1 MEKIIH
7 QIWVGDFKIP
17 HREQELSNSLKKLH
31 SDYQY
36 MFWNTAPELPD
47 NIQYWYDIFYNNK
60 NYVFC
65 ADLLR
70 LWVVYEYGGFYLDID
85 FNIKNRLD
93 PLFEYE
99 SVFFYHNDT
108 DYTIPNNL
116 IASTKGSTILKYCL
130 DSVKKDSSWYGPS
143 WLGQTIKNYLELP
156 YEIPQQPVME
166 KLNSLNIHYHEYY
179 AFENMYGKHLSLYS
193 WEPKTWE
200 RLNKN
205 EQL

>member
-17 HREQELSNSLKKLH
+17 IREQEIANNLKELH
-31 SDYQY
+31 PDYEY
-36 MFWNTAPELPD
+36 IFWKDADDLPE
-47 NIQYWYDIFYNNK
+47 NVKYWYDIFYANK

-70 LWVVYEYGGFYLDID
+70 VWVVYKYGGMYLDID
-85 FNIKNRLD
+85 FDIKKRLD
-93 PLFEYE
+93 PLFEHK
-99 SVFFYHNDT
+99 SVLFYHNDT
-108 DYTIPNNL
+108 DYTIPNN
-116 IASTKGSTILKYCL
+116 IFGATKDSLILKYCL
-130 DSVKKDSSWYGPS
+130 DNVVPECSWYGPS
-143 WLGQTIKNYLELP
+143 WFGQTIKNYLEIP
-156 YEIPQQPVME
+156 YEIPQEPVRNA
-166 KLNSLNIHYHEYY
+166 LSQLDVHYHEYH
-179 AFENMYGKHLSLYS
+179 AFEIEYGKHLSLYS

>member
-17 HREQELSNSLKKLH
+17 YREQLLSQNLKELH
-31 SDYQY
+31 PDYEY
-36 MFWNTAPELPD
+36 MFWKDTDDLPD
-47 NIQYWYDIFYNNK
+47 NVKYWYDIFYTNK

-70 LWVVYEYGGFYLDID
+70 LWVVYKWGGMYLDID
-85 FNIKNRLD
+85 FNIQKRLD
-93 PLFEYE
+93 PLFEHQA
-99 SVFFYHNDT
+99 VLFYHNDT

-116 IASTKGSTILKYCL
+116 IGATKDSPILKWCL
-130 DSVKKDSSWYGPS
+130 DNVNKNCSWYGPS
-143 WLGQTIKNYLELP
+143 WLGTTVKNYLQLP
-156 YEIPQQPVME
+156 YEIPQAPVAKALSE
-166 KLNSLNIHYHEYY
+166 HNIHYHNYWG
-179 AFENMYGKHLSLYS
+179 FEVEYGKHLSLYS

-200 RLNKN
+200 RLNNN

>member
-1 MEKIIH
+1 MDKIIH

-17 HREQELSNSLKKLH
+17 NREKQLANNLKELH
-31 SDYQY
+31 SDYEY
-36 MFWNTAPELPD
+36 MFWRDVEGLPD
-47 NIQYWYDIFYNNK
+47 NVQYWYDRFYANK

-70 LWVVYEYGGFYLDID
+70 IWVTYKYGGMYLDID
-85 FNIKNRLD
+85 FDIQKKLD
-93 PLFEYE
+93 PLFQYD
-99 SVFFYHNDT
+99 SVLFYHNDT

-116 IASTKGSTILKYCL
+116 IGATKGSPMLKWCL
-130 DSVKKDSSWYGPS
+130 NNVNESCSWYGPS
-143 WLGQTIKNYLELP
+143 WFGNTIKNYLGLP
-156 YEIPQQPVME
+156 YEIEQQPVME
-166 KLNSLNIHYHEYY
+166 ALNKLNTNYHQYH
-179 AFENMYGKHLSLYS
+179 AFELEYGKHLSLYS

>member
-17 HREQELSNSLKKLH
+17 NREKKIAQNLKELH
-31 SDYQY
+31 SDYEY
-36 MFWNTAPELPD
+36 MFWKEAESMPTNV
-47 NIQYWYDIFYNNK
+47 QYWYDRFYQYK

-65 ADLLR
+65 ADILR
-70 LWVVYEYGGFYLDID
+70 IWVVYNYGGMYLDID
-85 FNIKNRLD
+85 FDIQKRLD
-93 PLFEYE
+93 PIFEHD
-99 SVFFYHNDT
+99 SILFYHNDT

-116 IASTKGSTILKYCL
+116 IGATKGSPMLKYCL
-130 DSVKKDSSWYGPS
+130 DNISEYCSWYGPS
-143 WLGQTIKNYLELP
+143 WFGESIKSYLGLP
-156 YEIPQQPVME
+156 YEIPQQPVMDALA
-166 KLNSLNIHYHEYY
+166 KHNVHYHQYH
-179 AFENMYGKHLSLYS
+179 AFEQEYGKHLSLYS